1 MARQRTVVA
10 LSLLAVLPLSAS
22 ALPPPSTTAT
32 LAARAHLEPRQF
44 LCGIFGTCDTS
55 TSDAATASAVQQTP
69 AADSA
74 VPPAASS
81 ATAPTA
87 PADTPAGTTATP
99 TDAATVPPVGATA
112 SSTSAVGPV
121 ADTPTSA
128 APTPTS
134 ETSALAASTSASTP
148 STSSTSSTTPTSSS
162 TSSSSGSTIIVTLTS
177 VLTNADG
184 SESTMTQESASAV
197 PVAPKENSSGGG
209 PSGKTWGIIG
219 GVVGGIAVLAALLY
233 VGYRLTQRR
242 FSNLDADGDD
252 IRWPELQPD
261 GGANL
266 ATLNP
271 QGTRR
276 TGGAG
281 FAMEKDHDDDD
292 DDEFDD
298 EGEDELDR
306 KGAGAT
312 GGEWAAAEGSPR
324 VGAGVGAGAAGHYGL
339 GHNASE
345 AAFFEGQGGL
355 GPYEQY
361 EGAYGQPHSPQQG
374 ARASYYDPYL
384 PHAHSSDPALV
395 PLSHAAGAGAG
406 PYGAPVTYPP
416 TFAHYGAQP
425 AGRSTES
432 LGQYRATS
440 PRY

>member
-1 MARQRTVVA
+1 MARHRLVVA
-10 LSLLAVLPLSAS
+10 LSLLTVLPLSAS
-22 ALPPPSTTAT
+22 ALPRPPSTTA
-32 LAARAHLEPRQF
+32 AVASPAHLEPRQF
-44 LCGIFGTCDTS
+44 LCGIFGTCDTA
-55 TSDAATASAVQQTP
+55 TTDPAAASAAQQTS
-69 AADSA
+69 AAGSA
-74 VPPAASS
+74 APAASS
-81 ATAPTA
+81 ATATTA
-87 PADTPAGTTATP
+87 PADSPAATSATAT
-99 TDAATVPPVGATA
+99 DAVTVPQVGASS
-112 SSTSAVGPV
+112 SSTSTAAPV
-121 ADTPTSA
+121 ADTSPA
-128 APTPTS
+128 VVPTPTS
-134 ETSALAASTSASTP
+134 ETSATATSTSTSTLSTP
-148 STSSTSSTTPTSSS
+148 SSTSTIPTSSS
-162 TSSSSGSTIIVTLTS
+162 TSTSAASTIIVTLTS

-184 SESTMTQESASAV
+184 SESTMTHESASAV
-197 PVAPKENSSGGG
+197 PVAPKENSSAGG

-219 GVVGGIAVLAALLY
+219 GVVGGIALLAALLY

-281 FAMEKDHDDDD
+281 FAMEKDRDDD

-298 EGEDELDR
+298 EGDDELDR

-324 VGAGVGAGAAGHYGL
+324 VGAGVGAGAGGHYGL

-345 AAFFEGQGGL
+345 AAFFKGQGGHS
-355 GPYEQY
+355 PYEQY
-361 EGAYGQPHSPQQG
+361 EGAYGQVQSPQQG
-374 ARASYYDPYL
+374 ARGSYYDPYL

-395 PLSHAAGAGAG
+395 PLSHAAAAAG
-406 PYGAPVTYPP
+406 PYASPVTYPP
-416 TFAHYGAQP
+416 NYGHYGAP